1 MDAGRA
7 STVQWSP
14 TRVVV
19 RDSGLLS
26 SSVSFANPCLVPC
39 HTESRDRH
47 ALSRALSKTWPMCS
61 HWPYRGECHIFLY
74 FGYSKF
80 RRWDR
85 RDGIKRTEQ
94 GNHCKWRE
102 RGKKPVLSFLL
113 FSFLFTLRFLFRTS
127 PHYLNAL
134 INQSSDK
141 GPYRSAREF
150 HVLVLNIVLWVSG
163 LGDVKACMHLV

>member
-74 FGYSKF
+74 IGYGKF
-80 RRWDR
+80 RCWDR
-85 RDGIKRTEQ
+85 GTASR
-94 GNHCKWRE
+94 NHSKWTE
-102 RGKKPVLSFLL
+102 RGRKRVLSFLL
-113 FSFLFTLRFLFRTS
+113 FSFLFKLRFLFRTS
-127 PHYLNAL
+127 PCYLNNP
-134 INQSSDK
+134 IQQQ

-150 HVLVLNIVLWVSG
+150 F
-163 LGDVKACMHLV
+163 MF